1 MPLLKSMNTIG
12 FSALVLLCTASG
24 TLNAQLMHNQYP
36 CAECA
41 VGDNNGNDLK
51 GLIISNKRD
60 LYEKGDV
67 VNTASGNTWG
77 YMQIRSATVPSVNKS
92 GEKKGELNYVEAITA
107 TYALYKTKDGAQAAW
122 WARETN
128 NPKGPLT
135 SRMVKETGDAPEIP
149 IVRYETITE
158 EIEPKVFTIVEYSN
172 NLFNE
177 RDFDVLLKNYVL
189 VENGAIKTNEDYK
202 SIISFYNDFLKK
214 FTYVDDPILG
224 KRSFITM
231 LATPAGNKYIGYFN
245 IVNGKLAGHLEFV
258 DFQYQK
264 DKDALVKKI
273 FGKLTGSLV
282 YVYGD
287 DNFDLEKP
295 IVMYAREHEIKLK
308 RRHTNTDK
316 KFNED
321 K

>member
-12 FSALVLLCTASG
+12 FAALVLLCTTSG
-24 TLNAQLMHNQYP
+24 NLNAQLMHNQYP

-51 GLIISNKRD
+51 GFIIRNKRD
-60 LYEKGDV
+60 LYEKGDN
-67 VNTASGNTWG
+67 VNAASGNTWG

-92 GEKKGELNYVEAITA
+92 GEKKGEMNYAESIMA
-107 TYALYKTKDGAQAAW
+107 TYALYKSKNGAQATW

-135 SRMVKETGDAPEIP
+135 SKMVKEQGDAPEIP
-149 IVRYETITE
+149 IVRYETITNDLT
-158 EIEPKVFTIVEYSN
+158 PKAFTIVEYSN

-177 RDFDVLLKNYVL
+177 RDYDVLLKNYFL
-189 VENGAIKTNEDYK
+189 VENGAIKSSDDYK

-214 FTYVDDPILG
+214 FTYVDDPSLG

-231 LATPAGNKYIGYFN
+231 HTTPAGNIYIGYFN
-245 IVNGKLAGHLEFV
+245 IVNDKLAGRLEAVNFE
-258 DFQYQK
+258 YQK
-264 DKDALVKKI
+264 DKETLVKKM
-273 FGKLTGSLV
+273 FAKLTGSMV

-308 RRHTNTDK
+308 RRHTNTTK